1 MDNIFNGLNQKQ
13 IEAVKE
19 VEGRIRVIAGPGAGK
34 TKCMVHHYAFLVQ
47 ELGINPSNIL
57 AITFTNKAA
66 NELKA
71 RIDALLGNN
80 STNDFICTI
89 HSLCV
94 KILRSEIYR
103 IAYPRNFTISD
114 DTDCKDLASKV
125 LEDLEIDKEEMTA
138 NSLLHEVASYKA
150 RTNYIGDIVL
160 DDNIDSRNAV
170 IRYIQY
176 QRKYFYLDFDDLL
189 YFALYILNSYKDALD
204 KWQRFE
210 YILLDEAHDCNPTD
224 YQIMN
229 LLSEKYGNLYT
240 VFDIDQCIYEFRASD
255 PNLLLKFKSDSDV
268 TLEQN
273 YRSTQS
279 ILDVANSVIKHN
291 QKRIDKTMFTE
302 NAKGIKPI
310 HYHGDNEQMEAK
322 WIVDEVKQLVADGK
336 KYSDIAILYRASFI
350 SRTIEQEL
358 LKNNITYT
366 IWGGV
371 RFYDRKEVKDML
383 SYLKVVSNG
392 DDMAFERIIN
402 TPSRKFGKVT
412 LSRLRSLS
420 IDENTTLYDTL
431 KKHIKDKDFQKE
443 PIIRFVEMIEFC
455 RKHKDDYSIS
465 DILDELLVKSGLKKL
480 YKNDSDQER
489 LDNIN
494 ELISSVKEY
503 EKSNVNEEVLT
514 IDTYLQDISLFTN
527 MDRSNDENNIKLMT
541 IHQSKGLEFPIV
553 FVCGINEGTFPSART
568 IRERHDNGLEEE
580 RRIFYVAITRAMD
593 KLYLTES
600 GGYNFITSN
609 NKEPSR
615 FFDEI
620 DKGLV
625 DEVNCKKKEYTR
637 YNNNYGKYNRYSNN
651 NVTFDVGEIAMHTYF
666 GKGEIIKI
674 NGDNSYMV
682 DFGDKIRT
690 VLKGALKKLD

>member
-600 GGYNFITSN
+600 GGYNFITNN
-609 NKEPSR
+609 NKESSR

-625 DEVNCKKKEYTR
+625 DEINCKKKEYTR

>member
-34 TKCMVHHYAFLVQ
+34 TKCMVHHYAFLIQ

-57 AITFTNKAA
+57 VITFTNKAA

-189 YFALYILNSYKDALD
+189 YFALYILNSYKDVLD

-322 WIVDEVKQLVADGK
+322 WIVDEVKQLIAGGK

-371 RFYDRKEVKDML
+371 RFYDRKEVKDIL

-420 IDENTTLYDTL
+420 INENTTLYDTL

-455 RKHKDDYSIS
+455 RKHKDEHSIS

-600 GGYNFITSN
+600 GGYNFITNN

>member
-527 MDRSNDENNIKLMT
+527 MDRNNDENNIKLMT

>member
-1 MDNIFNGLNQKQ
+1 
-13 IEAVKE
+13 
-19 VEGRIRVIAGPGAGK
+19 
-34 TKCMVHHYAFLVQ
+34 MVHHYAFLVQ

-57 AITFTNKAA
+57 VITFTNKAA

-189 YFALYILNSYKDALD
+189 YFALYILNSYKDVLD

-310 HYHGDNEQMEAK
+310 HYHGDNEQMEVK
-322 WIVDEVKQLVADGK
+322 WIVDEVKQLIAGGK

-371 RFYDRKEVKDML
+371 RFYDRKEVKDIL

-420 IDENTTLYDTL
+420 INENTTLYDTL

-455 RKHKDDYSIS
+455 RKHKDEHSIS

-600 GGYNFITSN
+600 GGYNFITNN

>member
-57 AITFTNKAA
+57 VITFTNKAA

-189 YFALYILNSYKDALD
+189 YFALYILNSYKDVLD

-322 WIVDEVKQLVADGK
+322 WIVDEVKQLIAGGK

-371 RFYDRKEVKDML
+371 RFYDRKEVKDIL

-420 IDENTTLYDTL
+420 INENTTLYDTL

-455 RKHKDDYSIS
+455 RKHKDEHSIS

-600 GGYNFITSN
+600 GGYNFITNN

>member
-57 AITFTNKAA
+57 VITFTNKAA

-189 YFALYILNSYKDALD
+189 YFALYILNSYKDILD

-322 WIVDEVKQLVADGK
+322 WIVDEVKQLIAGGK

-371 RFYDRKEVKDML
+371 RFYDRKEVKDIL

-420 IDENTTLYDTL
+420 INENTTLYDTL

-455 RKHKDDYSIS
+455 RKHKDEHSIS

-600 GGYNFITSN
+600 GGYNFITNN

>member
-138 NSLLHEVASYKA
+138 NSLLHEVTSYKA

-443 PIIRFVEMIEFC
+443 PIIKFIEMIEFC

-527 MDRSNDENNIKLMT
+527 MDRNNDENNIKLMT

>member
-420 IDENTTLYDTL
+420 IDEKTTLYDTL

-465 DILDELLVKSGLKKL
+465 DILDELLVKSGLKKM

-489 LDNIN
+489 LDNIK

>member
-57 AITFTNKAA
+57 AITFTNKTA

-412 LSRLRSLS
+412 LSRLRSLP

>member
-310 HYHGDNEQMEAK
+310 HYHGNNEQMEAK

>member
-1 MDNIFNGLNQKQ
+1 M
-13 IEAVKE
+13 
-19 VEGRIRVIAGPGAGK
+19 
-34 TKCMVHHYAFLVQ
+34 
-47 ELGINPSNIL
+47 
-57 AITFTNKAA
+57 
-66 NELKA
+66 
-71 RIDALLGNN
+71 
-80 STNDFICTI
+80 
-89 HSLCV
+89 
-94 KILRSEIYR
+94 
-103 IAYPRNFTISD
+103 
-114 DTDCKDLASKV
+114 
-125 LEDLEIDKEEMTA
+125 
-138 NSLLHEVASYKA
+138 
-150 RTNYIGDIVL
+150 
-160 DDNIDSRNAV
+160 
-170 IRYIQY
+170 
-176 QRKYFYLDFDDLL
+176 
-189 YFALYILNSYKDALD
+189 
-204 KWQRFE
+204 
-210 YILLDEAHDCNPTD
+210 
-224 YQIMN
+224 
-229 LLSEKYGNLYT
+229 
-240 VFDIDQCIYEFRASD
+240 
-255 PNLLLKFKSDSDV
+255 
-268 TLEQN
+268 
-273 YRSTQS
+273 
-279 ILDVANSVIKHN
+279 
-291 QKRIDKTMFTE
+291 
-302 NAKGIKPI
+302 
-310 HYHGDNEQMEAK
+310 
-322 WIVDEVKQLVADGK
+322 
-336 KYSDIAILYRASFI
+336 
-350 SRTIEQEL
+350 
-358 LKNNITYT
+358 
-366 IWGGV
+366 
-371 RFYDRKEVKDML
+371 
-383 SYLKVVSNG
+383 
-392 DDMAFERIIN
+392 
-402 TPSRKFGKVT
+402 
-412 LSRLRSLS
+412 
-420 IDENTTLYDTL
+420 
-431 KKHIKDKDFQKE
+431 
-443 PIIRFVEMIEFC
+443 
-455 RKHKDDYSIS
+455 
-465 DILDELLVKSGLKKL
+465 

>member
-310 HYHGDNEQMEAK
+310 HYHGNNEQMEAK

-350 SRTIEQEL
+350 SRTVEQEL